1 MTSRTIDSATPC
13 AAGHTGPRRRDSAVR
28 LGAVL
33 ALAVLGAALA
43 PSAVRAAQIAAEYA
57 VRWDPRQGGP
67 ATPEDALRELHL
79 QPSAPTHSEV
89 QYFDFTPPPG
99 VPPGFGAILR
109 KRISGGEAELTFKLR
124 GTAAL
129 PATPSLKH
137 WHCPL
142 GKTKDR
148 KDEADVTFIDGG
160 QVLKAFSRSCDV
172 NSHDLGVQPP
182 AELQARLKGCKST
195 MTQLRA
201 GKLKVEQWQLADGS
215 TLLEASRPGRHDDGA
230 QQAFE
235 REVLQPLMRL
245 KVQPLNRSKSAIGGD
260 C

>member
-1 MTSRTIDSATPC
+1 MVDRTLISAMHEVIDRSFSFHRNQALRI
-13 AAGHTGPRRRDSAVR
+13 GV
-28 LGAVL
+28 
-33 ALAVLGAALA
+33 ALAVATTTLT
-43 PSAVRAAQIAAEYA
+43 PNAAQAAQLDAEYA
-57 VRWDPRQGGP
+57 VRWDPRRGGP
-67 ATPEDALRELHL
+67 ATPEEALRELQL
-79 QPSAPTHSEV
+79 RPSEPSRFEV
-89 QYFDFTPPPG
+89 QYFDFTQPAG
-99 VPPGFGAILR
+99 VPPGFDAILR

-124 GTAAL
+124 GTAPL
-129 PATPSLKH
+129 PATPSLKN
-137 WHCPL
+137 WPCPL
-142 GKTKDR
+142 GKTNDR
-148 KDEADVTFIDGG
+148 KDEADVTFIEGG

-182 AELQARLKGCKST
+182 DALHARLKGCKST
-195 MTQLRA
+195 MTRLRS

-230 QQAFE
+230 QHAFE